1 MTKKKIAVSAA
12 AMALSVSALAGSFG
26 KAIVMDGTTQTA
38 DTAELRFDPTPSNS
52 GVLIVLGDHSG
63 TARQTYQFVYDVP
76 EKQPDPT
83 ARRVN
88 ITFADKT
95 TLSIS
100 CDPLSD
106 NCRSLDYVVKGANT
120 FSLLWKIEHK

>member
-1 MTKKKIAVSAA
+1 MLKKKITAFAA
-12 AMALSVSALAGSFG
+12 AMSLPLSALAGNFRTP
-26 KAIVMDGTTQTA
+26 IVMDGTTQTA
-38 DTAELRFDPTPSNS
+38 DTAELRFDPTPSNT

-63 TARQTYQFVYDVP
+63 TARRTYQFVYDVP

-120 FSLLWKIEHK
+120 FSLMWKIEHK

>member
-1 MTKKKIAVSAA
+1 MREKITVFAAVMS
-12 AMALSVSALAGSFG
+12 LSVSALAGTFG
-26 KAIVMDGTTQTA
+26 TPIVMGGTTQTA
-38 DTAELRFDPTPSNS
+38 DTAELRFDPRPSNS

-63 TARQTYQFVYDVP
+63 TTRQTYPFVYDVP

-100 CDPLSD
+100 CDPLSN
-106 NCRSLDYVVKGANT
+106 NCRSLNYVDKGANT
-120 FSLLWKIEHK
+120 FSLMWKIVQK